1 MKKIIVLV
9 IVFAVALSL
18 GGCFKKGENV
28 DQDDS
33 RSKQFTSLSDW
44 FKNGKGVR
52 CVIETPQGE
61 VIISA
66 KGKQVR
72 MDGIAYVDMANP
84 VNPEDMQNGVSLT
97 DAEWVYMWN
106 GKNGIKMNI
115 EEMNKMS
122 NEAGAGE
129 KINPEDYSWESWI
142 SDQEAV
148 GVNYECKEENLSDN
162 VFQVPNDVEFKDL
175 GEMMKSLN
183 SLSNDFQGSLGESE
197 EMPSF
202 EGSQN
207 MNQEDI
213 EARLE
218 EMMKNSGVK

>member
-1 MKKIIVLV
+1 MKKIIVFV
-9 IVFAVALSL
+9 AVVAVALSL
-18 GGCFKKGENV
+18 GGCFKKNESVN
-28 DQDDS
+28 QNDS
-33 RSKQFTSLSDW
+33 KAKQYANLSDW
-44 FKNGKGVR
+44 FKSGKGVK

-61 VIISA
+61 VTISA

-72 MDGIAYVDMANP
+72 MDGIAYVDMTNP
-84 VNPEDMQNGVSLT
+84 GNPEDMQNGVSLT

-106 GKNGIKMNI
+106 GKNGVKMNI

-122 NEAGAGE
+122 DEAGTGE
-129 KINPEDYSWESWI
+129 KINPEDYSWESWV

-148 GVNYECKEENLSDN
+148 GVNYECKEENLSDSL
-162 VFQVPNDVEFKDL
+162 FQAPSEVEFKDL
-175 GEMMKSLN
+175 GEMMKGLN
-183 SLSNDFQGSLGESE
+183 SFNNDLQGMMGGDG

-218 EMMKNSGVK
+218 EMMKNSGIK